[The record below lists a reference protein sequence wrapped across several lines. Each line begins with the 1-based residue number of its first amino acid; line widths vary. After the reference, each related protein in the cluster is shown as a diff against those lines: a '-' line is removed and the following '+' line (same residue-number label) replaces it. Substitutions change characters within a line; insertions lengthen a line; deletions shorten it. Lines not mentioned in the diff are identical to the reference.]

1 MKTSLKKVS
10 IGIGIIATF
19 VLLYFLVTGVTSM
32 ITKSNGTGGEVN
44 VCVCVCVYL
53 GNLLKRILDL
63 EI

>member
-1 MKTSLKKVS
+1 MKTSLKKVA

-44 VCVCVCVYL
+44 VCVCVCVF
-53 GNLLKRILDL
+53 R
-63 EI
+63 